1 MLPIAQNINYIKSSS
16 EFKILL
22 GGYHP
27 SLCFTTSKKKIDIHK
42 AIGNMKHLNWRA
54 DFWGEKR
61 VKTQPV
67 KDTNNNLRLTSAGE
81 MLRYLRA
88 NSVCTEFRKGY
99 WLNIALKL
107 KQDCNVNCL

>member
-42 AIGNMKHLNWRA
+42 AIGNMKHLN
-54 DFWGEKR
+54 
-61 VKTQPV
+61 
-67 KDTNNNLRLTSAGE
+67 
-81 MLRYLRA
+81 
-88 NSVCTEFRKGY
+88 
-99 WLNIALKL
+99 
-107 KQDCNVNCL
+107 